1 MNGVIKDNTR
11 STVNKRRIFRLLYPA
26 LIIFFIFSFCESI
39 FGVFK
44 YFELQ
49 DFFGKIESICLLLFW
64 LILIIQIFSSFLRV
78 YEMSKYM
85 YPTITFV
92 SDCIEILLII
102 AMVVTIESLLD
113 SNPSEV
119 RLNYI
124 QIYGIIVA
132 LVINQGVWFLSLK
145 KIDRNAFIRIIAL
158 LTFTL
163 GLLVWEIYSQC
174 IWNHIIFIIVF
185 IFITVLSV
193 IDNKEVRSDSI
204 Q

>member
-64 LILIIQIFSSFLRV
+64 IILIIHIFSSFLRV

-92 SDCIEILLII
+92 SDCMEILLII

-113 SNPSEV
+113 SNPTKV
-119 RLNYI
+119 QLNYI

-145 KIDRNAFIRIIAL
+145 KIDRNAFIRIITL